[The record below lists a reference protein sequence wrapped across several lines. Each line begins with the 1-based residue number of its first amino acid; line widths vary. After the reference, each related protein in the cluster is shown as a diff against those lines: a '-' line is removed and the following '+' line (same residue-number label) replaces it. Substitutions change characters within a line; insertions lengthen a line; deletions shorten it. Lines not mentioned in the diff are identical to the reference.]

1 MNDQP
6 VPNVSCGYLTIFVT
20 LSFVNRQWVMTS
32 SPIPWSSD
40 SQRNNSHHEAF
51 VPVNSGPIPLAA
63 ILSLVII
70 AYIILVFIGECS
82 LIGCLFYFDYEC
94 PFALFIV
101 SIQPGYFEITFGN
114 HSMDGGWWN
123 WNLSTGTAL
132 ILVIFRSLKILFKI
146 NTDCFLNNV
155 FSHIKK
161 LFWRLCHSFSI
172 EIF

>member
-1 MNDQP
+1 MIEAVHRGYHGNAEYRKESKEPVNDQP
-6 VPNVSCGYLTIFVT
+6 VPNVSCGYLTIYVT

-123 WNLSTGTAL
+123 
-132 ILVIFRSLKILFKI
+132 
-146 NTDCFLNNV
+146 
-155 FSHIKK
+155 
-161 LFWRLCHSFSI
+161 
-172 EIF
+172 